1 MNERLKPYIGIDIV
15 SPRVRLQEQNLLSKK
30 KDNIETEEENLNL
43 SDEEDKG
50 FDELPD
56 FS

>member
-15 SPRVRLQEQNLLSKK
+15 SPCVRLQEQNLLSKK